1 MDSIVVFDIDGTL
14 CDVSSIRHLVAE
26 GLKTRDFDA
35 FHRGSVDCP
44 PILEVAIAAQ
54 LWSDAGMPIFQVTA
68 RQEKYRALTS
78 FWLADYKI
86 PSDKLVMRPNGDNRA
101 DADVK
106 REIITRLLK
115 DYVIEIAY
123 DDNPSIWDVWDEFD
137 IPCIRIPGYSEE

>member
-44 PILEVAIAAQ
+44 PIPEVAIAAQ